1 MLSNLTFPSA
11 PINDP
16 EFDVDVDVDGEIEVE
31 GDVEG
36 EVLFPL
42 EALESLQPATA
53 NIKVDK
59 ANNKKFFFIDK
70 SSLV

>member
-1 MLSNLTFPSA
+1 MTISPNSIFPSV
-11 PINDP
+11 PIKDP
-16 EFDVDVDVDGEIEVE
+16 EFDVDVDVDGEIEV
-31 GDVEG
+31 DVEG

-59 ANNKKFFFIDK
+59 ANNKKFFFMDK